1 MTTHGSGSLRRRVP
15 FLDEIKGFLA
25 PEEGEALYRAGREC
39 GGLERPC
46 LEIGGYCGLST
57 VYLGLGVRDAGGI
70 LFSIDHH
77 RGSEEHQPGEGFH
90 DPQLFDRERGCVDS
104 FPEFRRTVSRAGL
117 EDTVVPVVAPSAVT
131 ARMWATPL
139 SLVLIDG
146 GHSPEAAWTDYRGF
160 VHHIVP
166 GGLLVIHDVFLDPR
180 EGGQAPREIRDAAL
194 ASGLF
199 RSESLVTSLALLRRI
214 PH

>member
-1 MTTHGSGSLRRRVP
+1 MPDNLESIRRRVP
-15 FLDEIKGFLA
+15 FLDHIKGFLA
-25 PEEGEALYRAGREC
+25 PEEGEALYRAGYAC
-39 GGLERPC
+39 ASPGGPC

-77 RGSEEHQPGEGFH
+77 CGSEEHQPGEGFH
-90 DPQLFDRERGCVDS
+90 DPDLYDPETGRMDS
-104 FPEFRRTVSRAGL
+104 FREFQSTVGRAGL
-117 EDTVVPVVAPSAVT
+117 RDTVVPIVANSSTA

-146 GHSPEAAWTDYRGF
+146 GHSPEAAWSDYRGF
-160 VHHIVP
+160 APHILS
-166 GGLLVIHDVFLDPR
+166 GGILAIHDVFLDPG

-199 RSESLVTSLALLRRI
+199 RSKSLITSLALLRRI
-214 PH
+214 HP